1 MVSVGDTSGA
11 WEIVDLEAVRQGA
24 SCSRL
29 LYPLLRFPPPLLP
42 IQFSWTF
49 SIVWE
54 VPGRP
59 DWGGVH
65 FSWGSLGGDQIKLHA
80 AAALP
85 HLSPAD
91 AIDRIRWVEAIKF
104 THAQLRAAYIQGA
117 GLPVET
123 PVRYTG
129 GATSAHLGNYHEPS
143 L

>member
-104 THAQLRAAYIQGA
+104 THAQLRAAYNRVQDCRLRPQFA
-117 GLPVET
+117 S
-123 PVRYTG
+123 TG